1 MIEIDI
7 HETSDGELVCIHD
20 STLDRTTSG
29 RGDVHSFTYGEIKKL
44 DAGAGQSIPTL
55 EETLR
60 FASGKMKV
68 NIELKIIGAEE
79 EVLEIVQRTGMLP
92 NVIISSFFHAT
103 LTVLKESNEQV
114 STAML
119 LNTSK
124 EELFQYA
131 LDFRVD
137 AINPQHN
144 LVTPEFIEGAHQT
157 GLLVYPWTVNEQHRM
172 IDLFSMGVDG
182 LITDYPDRAVRV
194 LEH

>member
-1 MIEIDI
+1 MIETDI
-7 HETSDGELVCIHD
+7 QETSDGELVCIHD

-29 RGDVHSFTYGEIKKL
+29 RGDVHSFTYSEIKEL

-79 EVLEIVQRTGMLP
+79 EVLEIVQRTGMLN

-119 LNTSK
+119 LNASR

-144 LVTPEFIEGAHQT
+144 LVTPELIKGAHQT